1 MAEFDL
7 RRTRTGLRVSIEL
20 FWIRMLPLRHFVLA
34 GFKPASG
41 RAVRRG
47 PIFITSR
54 GLRKAI
60 VIPSPS
66 CLSF

>member
-1 MAEFDL
+1 
-7 RRTRTGLRVSIEL
+7 
-20 FWIRMLPLRHFVLA
+20 MLPLRHFVLA

-47 PIFITSR
+47 PIFITSC
-54 GLRKAI
+54 GIRKAI